1 MEKRLPHIT
10 ADMEHQSFRKSWRSG
25 FSGNGSR
32 GAVSGT
38 IHGYKPEARKRQ
50 EEEEIR
56 KHREELAQIGPNVI
70 G

>member
-10 ADMEHQSFRKSWRSG
+10 ADMEHQSFSESLQG
-25 FSGNGSR
+25 GISGNGLR
-32 GAVSGT
+32 GAVSGKT
-38 IHGYKPEARKRQ
+38 YSHTPEARRRH
-50 EEEEIR
+50 EEEAR

>member
-10 ADMEHQSFRKSWRSG
+10 AEMEHQSFRARRRGDFPGTGLQSSG
-25 FSGNGSR
+25 GNTYSLT
-32 GAVSGT
+32 V
-38 IHGYKPEARKRQ
+38 EAQRLRQ
-50 EEEEIR
+50 EEEAR